1 VGERA
6 RPEAIQVLQQRWMI
20 VGPCLDGG
28 YYAWPRGDDNAPR
41 VLAGDL
47 DELATKIK
55 ERESR
60 S

>member
-1 VGERA
+1 M
-6 RPEAIQVLQQRWMI
+6 PEAIRVLQQRWMI

-41 VLAGDL
+41 VLARDL

-55 ERESR
+55 EREGR

>member
-1 VGERA
+1 M
-6 RPEAIQVLQQRWMI
+6 PELPEVIRVLQARWMI

-41 VLAGDL
+41 VLARDL

-55 ERESR
+55 ERDGGS
-60 S
+60 